1 MVEVLAMTAIALM
14 SFGVSGDSAQWQ
26 SDYGKAL
33 AASQAD
39 SRPLLIVLDNPSDPA
54 TAASE
59 DQLVAEGEQ
68 EELLNAYE
76 RCHVDVSTEYGKKVA
91 DAFKAKEFPFAAII
105 DKTGSVVLCKKTGK
119 VSDEE
124 WQKTLTTYQSGVK
137 PLRVEQTSFF
147 RGSEGIN
154 TSVVSPSYC
163 PSCQKK
169 AQQGY

>member
-76 RCHVDVSTEYGKKVA
+76 RLPCRCIHGIWQESCRCIQGKGISFRRDHRQDGFGCPLQKDRQSLRRRMA
-91 DAFKAKEFPFAAII
+91 EN
-105 DKTGSVVLCKKTGK
+105 
-119 VSDEE
+119 SDHLPERCE
-124 WQKTLTTYQSGVK
+124 ASA
-137 PLRVEQTSFF
+137 
-147 RGSEGIN
+147 
-154 TSVVSPSYC
+154 C
-163 PSCQKK
+163 
-169 AQQGY
+169 